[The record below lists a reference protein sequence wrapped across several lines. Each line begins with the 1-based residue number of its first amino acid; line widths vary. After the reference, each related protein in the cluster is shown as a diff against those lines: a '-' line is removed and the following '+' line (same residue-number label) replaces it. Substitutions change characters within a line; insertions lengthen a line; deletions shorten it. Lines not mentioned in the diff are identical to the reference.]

1 MYKDQISL
9 NGTISKIYD
18 SKDKRYIWF
27 DICKNEKYVNK
38 DNEEVSKSSFFSARI
53 KKERFDESIYKVGI
67 RVYVEGIPKSYLNK
81 NIKNFYIQVINIKQ
95 LHNNEN
101 IDNLLFDY
109 NLYDT
114 E

>member
-1 MYKDQISL
+1 M
-9 NGTISKIYD
+9 
-18 SKDKRYIWF
+18 
-27 DICKNEKYVNK
+27 
-38 DNEEVSKSSFFSARI
+38 

-101 IDNLLFDY
+101 IDN
-109 NLYDT
+109 
-114 E
+114 